1 MKHKIISS
9 GEQAVFEAGIKLG
22 ALYHQFTGAP
32 ISPTSVDSMEK
43 AIEESIALQPY
54 VIDITVKIDRGII
67 NARLNEFGYCEIE
80 GRMLDVTLV
89 TQVGCSTATVS
100 LSYDSKLEYP
110 LMKILQIDE
119 N

>member
-1 MKHKIISS
+1 
-9 GEQAVFEAGIKLG
+9 
-22 ALYHQFTGAP
+22 
-32 ISPTSVDSMEK
+32 MEK

-54 VIDITVKIDRGII
+54 VTDITVKIDRGII

-80 GRMLDVTLV
+80 GHMLDVTLV